1 MEENEEIK
9 NKKEHM
15 FSLAKINKY
24 YLFPFLAPIFC
35 MLGNYFI
42 HLINN
47 DNKNKDNKLEFTFS
61 IFINLTYI
69 MGGLLY
75 FISFIR
81 TKTEE
86 SKDKAIIYK
95 ERKSLNLI
103 YNKDKPKKSKIK
115 IFFILIFISILLSI
129 YTFIYTI
136 SIGKTAFEKRLY
148 YLFFI
153 SIFSK
158 LILKNQIYR
167 HQILSLSLSFIGLIL
182 LFFPIYLKIEKK
194 DILINIYNIIS
205 AICYSLFLVL
215 VKNLTHNYYLSPLLC
230 LLLVGCFSLIITIF
244 GFIIYSII
252 KNNNF
257 SYITQNFQNSEN
269 KKDMNFYIYGSLSFF
284 FCILLQIFNF
294 LVIYYFSPILLVV
307 TDIISPMLSWVI
319 LSLEEGETYYNIIF
333 NTIGYFFELI
343 SAFIYNEIIIC
354 NFCELNKYTKKCI
367 VERQTAELNL
377 LKMTESG
384 NNNDNNNENEI
395 ENDTS
400 YNTSEYAN

>member
-1 MEENEEIK
+1 
-9 NKKEHM
+9 
-15 FSLAKINKY
+15 
-24 YLFPFLAPIFC
+24 

-42 HLINN
+42 HLLNKN
-47 DNKNKDNKLEFTFS
+47 NKNKANKLEFTFS

-69 MGGLLY
+69 SGGLLY

-86 SKDKAIIYK
+86 SKDKAIVYK
-95 ERKSLNLI
+95 ERKTINLI
-103 YNKDKPKKSKIK
+103 YNEDKPKKSKIK
-115 IFFILIFISILLSI
+115 IFFILIFISLLLTI
-129 YTFIYTI
+129 YIFVYTI
-136 SIGKTAFEKRLY
+136 SLGKTVFEKRLY

-167 HQILSLSLSFIGLIL
+167 HQILSLSLSFIGLII
-182 LFFPIYLKIEKK
+182 LFFPVYLKIEKK
-194 DILINIYNIIS
+194 DILINIYNIAS

-230 LLLVGCFSLIITIF
+230 LLLVGCISLILTIIGIIIFSL
-244 GFIIYSII
+244 I

-257 SYITQNFQNSEN
+257 SEIIQNFQNSEN
-269 KKDMNFYIYGSLSFF
+269 KNEMYFYIYASLSFIF
-284 FCILLQIFNF
+284 SILLQIFSF

-307 TDIISPMLSWVI
+307 TDIISPMLTWVI

-333 NTIGYFFELI
+333 NSIGYFFELL

-377 LKMTESG
+377 LRITEYG
-384 NNNDNNNENEI
+384 NNIDNNNNEN

>member
-1 MEENEEIK
+1 MKEDDEIK

-15 FSLAKINKY
+15 FSFAKINKY

-42 HLINN
+42 HLISKNN
-47 DNKNKDNKLEFTFS
+47 NNNGNNLEFTFS

-95 ERKSLNLI
+95 ERKTLNLI
-103 YNKDKPKKSKIK
+103 YNEDKPKKSKIK

-136 SIGKTAFEKRLY
+136 SIGKTVFEKRLY

-158 LILKNQIYR
+158 LILKNEIYR

>member
-1 MEENEEIK
+1 MEEEDEEIK
-9 NKKEHM
+9 NKKEHLLS
-15 FSLAKINKY
+15 FAKINKY
-24 YLFPFLAPIFC
+24 YLLPFLAPIFC

-42 HLINN
+42 HLLNKN
-47 DNKNKDNKLEFTFS
+47 NKNKDNKLEFTFS

-69 MGGLLY
+69 SGGLLY

-86 SKDKAIIYK
+86 SKDKAIVYK
-95 ERKSLNLI
+95 ERKTINLI
-103 YNKDKPKKSKIK
+103 YNEDKPKKSKIK
-115 IFFILIFISILLSI
+115 IFFILIFISLLLTI
-129 YTFIYTI
+129 YIFVYTI
-136 SIGKTAFEKRLY
+136 SLGKTVFEKRLY

-158 LILKNQIYR
+158 LILKNQIYW
-167 HQILSLSLSFIGLIL
+167 HQILSLSLSFIGLII
-182 LFFPIYLKIEKK
+182 LFFPVYLKIEKK
-194 DILINIYNIIS
+194 DILINIYNIAS

-230 LLLVGCFSLIITIF
+230 LLLVGCISLILTIIGIIIFSL
-244 GFIIYSII
+244 I

-257 SYITQNFQNSEN
+257 SEIIQNFQNSEN
-269 KKDMNFYIYGSLSFF
+269 KNEMYFYIYASLSFIF
-284 FCILLQIFNF
+284 SILLQIFSF

-307 TDIISPMLSWVI
+307 TDIISPMLTWVI

-333 NTIGYFFELI
+333 NSIGYFFELL

-377 LKMTESG
+377 LRITENG
-384 NNNDNNNENEI
+384 NNIDNYNNEN

-400 YNTSEYAN
+400 YNTSEYDN